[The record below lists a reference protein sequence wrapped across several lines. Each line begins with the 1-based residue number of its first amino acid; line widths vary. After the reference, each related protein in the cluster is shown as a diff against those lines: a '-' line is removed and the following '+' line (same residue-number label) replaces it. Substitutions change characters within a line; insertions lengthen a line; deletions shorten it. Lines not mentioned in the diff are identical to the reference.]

1 VVNGDAWGVYTD
13 DPAIV
18 LVAVEYV
25 RHDIAMHLIAEKF
38 APDDFESFWASDPQ
52 VLRLRA
58 DHGAPAALLKRGSQ
72 SSAGSQRGQRR
83 R

>member
-1 VVNGDAWGVYTD
+1 
-13 DPAIV
+13 V

-38 APDDFESFWASDPQ
+38 APDDFESFWSSDPA

-58 DHGAPAALLKRGSQ
+58 DHGAPAALLKQGLQ
-72 SSAGSQRGQRR
+72 SPSARQRVQRR
-83 R
+83 PR